1 MDRLRSD
8 QDMVSVT
15 FPACCLVFVLSL
27 AGSQLGPLGQTFLTG
42 GIYHHYN
49 IVPPI
54 KIIVVLMSFK
64 PKLDS
69 VAPQNPQNVRINLD
83 DTVTIK

>member
-1 MDRLRSD
+1 M
-8 QDMVSVT
+8 
-15 FPACCLVFVLSL
+15 FVLSL
-27 AGSQLGPLGQTFLTG
+27 AGSQLGPLGQTTTQTFLMG

-49 IVPPI
+49 IIPPI
-54 KIIVVLMSFK
+54 KIIVVLMSFE

-69 VAPQNPQNVRINLD
+69 EAPQNPQNVRINLD